1 MYHENWTQVRL
12 YRRHVNGFLCE
23 IQHGPNAAGGAS
35 WKWTITR
42 SLAGASNLPT
52 GTGHEPTLN
61 GAMRA
66 AEAAA
71 QGAR

>member
-1 MYHENWTQVRL
+1 MYHENWDRVTL

-23 IQHGPNAAGGAS
+23 IQHGGAS

-52 GTGHEPTLN
+52 GTGYAATLN

-71 QGAR
+71 KGVR